1 MLPLRYA
8 VHRTTPRG
16 LAGVV
21 LTHYPLSFCMC
32 KLEYTGGIA
41 STLSTFVEYPFD
53 IVLIAF
59 LQVTHCHII
68 VPPGSKHTRHGRL
81 LAPHHDVPHRP
92 RFRDAYL

>member
-53 IVLIAF
+53 ICCRVDRP
-59 LQVTHCHII
+59 VY
-68 VPPGSKHTRHGRL
+68 PSRL
-81 LAPHHDVPHRP
+81 LSHN
-92 RFRDAYL
+92 